1 MFSFKRQSLV
11 FQIALVASLVSI
23 AIFAALIG
31 FTSYFTERYALE
43 KTEKELTQQVAG
55 LAHMLELSH
64 GNAVAQ
70 ADRSLARIKG
80 KLGTLRVG
88 PDTMASGPHQI
99 LTVRSGDQVINAN
112 TALLE

>member
-1 MFSFKRQSLV
+1 MFSLKRQSLV

-70 ADRSLARIKG
+70 AQ
-80 KLGTLRVG
+80 RV
-88 PDTMASGPHQI
+88 
-99 LTVRSGDQVINAN
+99 
-112 TALLE
+112 